1 MRFKLTLIV
10 DKQAFGNQ
18 IPFNYQYEQQAVIY
32 KILSLANQEYADWL
46 HDNGYRLDKKKFKL
60 FTYSKLII
68 PAYDLDKENARLIIN
83 SDTVDWYI
91 SFLPEKS
98 TEKFIQG
105 IFMNQTFQLG
115 DKKSIIQFK
124 IQSVEALPEV
134 SYKEEMTFETLSPMC
149 VSRNEPDG
157 KTTYLSPEEPCIKGA
172 LLISLLSK
180 YKAFYGRDYVG
191 KLDFDFTLLNQPK
204 QKLITIKAGTP
215 CESKVKGFFC
225 RFKVRAP
232 EELMKILYQVGVGEK
247 GSIGFGFVKTIERDK
262 QQVRVHK
269 YNAVQSYSKAI
280 E

>member
-10 DKQAFGNQ
+10 DKQAFGNK

-32 KILSLANQEYADWL
+32 KILSLANQEYAAWL

-60 FTYSKLII
+60 FTYSNLII
-68 PAYDLDKENARLIIN
+68 PGYNLDKENGRLIIK

-115 DKKSIIQFK
+115 DKKSVVQFK
-124 IQSVEALPEV
+124 IQSVEALPELP
-134 SYKEEMTFETLSPMC
+134 YQEEMSFETLSPMC

-157 KTTYLSPEEPCIKGA
+157 KTTYLSPDDPCVKGA

-191 KLDFDFTLLNQPK
+191 QLDFDFTLLNQPK
-204 QKLITIKAGTP
+204 QKLITIKVGTP
-215 CESKVKGFFC
+215 GESKVKGFFC

-232 EELMKILYQVGVGEK
+232 EELMKILYEVGVGEK
-247 GSIGFGFVKTIERDK
+247 GSIGFGFVNTMEKYK
-262 QQVRVHK
+262 QQVRVQE
-269 YNAVQSYSKAI
+269 YDAVQIYSKGI
-280 E
+280 D